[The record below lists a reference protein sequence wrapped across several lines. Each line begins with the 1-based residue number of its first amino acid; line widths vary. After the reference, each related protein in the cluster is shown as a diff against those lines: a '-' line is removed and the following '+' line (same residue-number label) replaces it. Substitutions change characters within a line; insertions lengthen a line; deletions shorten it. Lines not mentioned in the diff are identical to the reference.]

1 MSIQEISDDVKDL
14 KVQDVEAEA
23 DDGEVGVPERIQSR
37 AERKSRKTLQNI
49 GLKKVQGIQRVTMR
63 RPRGHLYVVANPEVY
78 KSPVSDVYI
87 VFGEVKN
94 EDMSAF
100 AQAQAAQM
108 AQAQAQEKVM
118 ADAAAGTA
126 EPSFNVSDLA
136 SKKTVEDDDE
146 DDDTPID
153 ETGVDAKDIDLVME
167 QVSCSRRKAV
177 KALKENNGDLINAIM
192 SVS

>member
-1 MSIQEISDDVKDL
+1 MVYVKETDW
-14 KVQDVEAEA
+14 Q
-23 DDGEVGVPERIQSR
+23 
-37 AERKSRKTLQNI
+37 
-49 GLKKVQGIQRVTMR
+49 
-63 RPRGHLYVVANPEVY
+63 HLYVVAQPEVY

-108 AQAQAQEKVM
+108 SQAQTQEKVL
-118 ADAAAGTA
+118 ADAAGGAA
-126 EPSFNVSDLA
+126 EPNFNVSDVA
-136 SKKTVEDDDE
+136 SKKTVEDEEE
-146 DDDTPID
+146 DDDSPID
-153 ETGVDAKDIDLVME
+153 ESGVDPKDIDLVIE

-177 KALKENNGDLINAIM
+177 RALKENNGDLINAIM

>member
-1 MSIQEISDDVKDL
+1 MSIEEISDDVKDL
-14 KVQDVEAEA
+14 KVQDVEADV

-49 GLKKVQGIQRVTMR
+49 GLKKVQGIQRVTLR

-78 KSPVSDVYI
+78 KSSVSDVYI

-108 AQAQAQEKVM
+108 AQAQTQEKVL
-118 ADAAAGTA
+118 ADAAGGAA

-146 DDDTPID
+146 DDDSPID
-153 ETGVDAKDIDLVME
+153 ESGVDAKDIDLVME